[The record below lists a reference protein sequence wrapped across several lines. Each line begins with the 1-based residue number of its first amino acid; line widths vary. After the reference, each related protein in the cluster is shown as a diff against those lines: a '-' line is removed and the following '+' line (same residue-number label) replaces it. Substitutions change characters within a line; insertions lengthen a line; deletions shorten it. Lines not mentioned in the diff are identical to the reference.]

1 MRAENAAPG
10 AANSLKHK
18 EPQIEG
24 AEKSAHSWLAQPAG
38 ETAGIFGS
46 RGRGRYE
53 GHTSF
58 FKLLYR
64 VNYERRKT

>member
-10 AANSLKHK
+10 AANSLNT
-18 EPQIEG
+18 
-24 AEKSAHSWLAQPAG
+24 KSLKLRVRKSPHTPGSPNPPARLRDIR
-38 ETAGIFGS
+38 E
-46 RGRGRYE
+46 RCRGRYE